1 MSGVRRAACCVWY
14 VDRFCCLFTRGPGQ
28 ADTDSILFS
37 MCHVLQPSPSVPAY
51 PQITADT
58 LTLLYT
64 VYNTHVYVVVSRLP
78 GPASA
83 LRSHTIITTQL
94 RSYHHILFT
103 TGTSERGSA
112 RADKFVR
119 LRHGSGVSGHP
130 STHHLVDTR
139 RFHARPRAI

>member
-1 MSGVRRAACCVWY
+1 MLRAACGMLTGFVVYLPAARVRLTLTAYCSPCVM
-14 VDRFCCLFTRGPGQ
+14 CCNPRP
-28 ADTDSILFS
+28 
-37 MCHVLQPSPSVPAY
+37 PSVPAY